1 MWNRVP
7 PDDDEQAAIDAGRL
21 SMKEQR
27 LLMLWER
34 GLITREEYL
43 SMILPP
49 EPPPD
54 FAPDDPSAY

>member
-1 MWNRVP
+1 
-7 PDDDEQAAIDAGRL
+7 
-21 SMKEQR
+21 MKEQR
-27 LLMLWER
+27 LLELWER

-54 FAPDDPSAY
+54 FAPGDPSAY